1 MSEMTPNRL
10 QEFRAQYGA
19 TRKGGVLPYVQL
31 VLTVA
36 GFVLIGLILLSVRRQ
51 AAAPG
56 PGPGGGMPADEQRRY
71 AAYLEGKSE
80 PMAAAQAYEA
90 YMNTASLSPQE
101 RSKVAY
107 SAAKLSI
114 DAERYDEALPY
125 LYQAEFLD
133 PESSLKDDVNKKVVL
148 CLDKLGRGADL
159 RHELRKRT
167 DIKRTAADIE
177 AGETVLAEFA
187 GEVLTDKDLEKEV
200 EKLPPAARD
209 SMSAPEK
216 QAEMVKMLVAQ
227 RLLLD
232 KARRLELDKDPE
244 IQDQL
249 VKQLDAMIVQ
259 KLIEDE
265 VRKNVKVTP
274 EDVER
279 FYKAEPAKF
288 TDPATAEVQV
298 ADAESEDAAKG
309 ITEFKADAVTVR
321 QGGPV
326 PGAPREL
333 DCSSVFA
340 AEPGAVAGPVQ
351 CGERWYVFKVKSKT
365 PEKLRPFEEVKE
377 AATRMLEMQKEQ
389 EQFKALIE
397 QTLEARDVKLY
408 LDRLQKAPAAQ

>member
-1 MSEMTPNRL
+1 MSEQTPNRL

-19 TRKGGVLPYVQL
+19 PRKGGVLAYAQL
-31 VLTVA
+31 VLTLA
-36 GFVLIGLILLSVRRQ
+36 GFAVIAAVLVLDRGKPS
-51 AAAPG
+51 AAPASG
-56 PGPGGGMPADEQRRY
+56 GGGMSADEQRRY

-80 PMAAAQAYEA
+80 PMAAVRAYEA
-90 YMNTASLSPQE
+90 YLDSAALSPQE

-107 SAAKLSI
+107 SVAKLSI

-133 PESSLKDDVNKKVVL
+133 PESGLKDEINKKVVL
-148 CLDKLGRGADL
+148 CLDKLGRGTDL

-167 DIKRTAADIE
+167 DIKRSAADVE

-209 SMSAPEK
+209 SVAAPEK

-265 VRKNVKVTP
+265 VRKNVQVTP

-298 ADAESEDAAKG
+298 ADAESEGAAKA
-309 ITEFKADAVTVR
+309 ITEFKATAVTVR
-321 QGGPV
+321 QGGPA
-326 PGAPREL
+326 PGGPREL
-333 DCSSVFA
+333 DCTAAFA
-340 AEPGAVAGPVQ
+340 AEPGSVAGPVQ

-365 PEKLRPFEEVKE
+365 PEKLRPFDEVKE
-377 AATRMLEMQKEQ
+377 AATRMFQMQKEQ
-389 EQFKALIE
+389 EQFTSLIE

-408 LDRLQKAPAAQ
+408 LDRLQKAPTTK

>member
-1 MSEMTPNRL
+1 MNEMTPNRL
-10 QEFRAQYGA
+10 QEFRAQYA
-19 TRKGGVLPYVQL
+19 LPRKNGVLPYVQL
-31 VLTVA
+31 VLTIA
-36 GFVLIGLILLSVRRQ
+36 GFAVIAAVLVLDREKPS
-51 AAAPG
+51 AAAG
-56 PGPGGGMPADEQRRY
+56 GGGMPADEQRRY

-80 PMAAAQAYEA
+80 PMAAVRAYES
-90 YMNTASLSPQE
+90 YMNSALLSPQE
-101 RSKVAY
+101 RAKVAY

-133 PESSLKDDVNKKVVL
+133 PESSLKDEINKKVVL

-167 DIKRTAADIE
+167 DIKRSASDVE
-177 AGETVLAEFA
+177 AGETVVAEFA

-200 EKLPPAARD
+200 EKLPPAVRD
-209 SMSAPEK
+209 SVSAPEK

-232 KARRLELDKDPE
+232 KARRLELDKNPE

-265 VRKNVKVTP
+265 VRKNVQVTP

-288 TDPATAEVQV
+288 TDPATAELQV
-298 ADAESEDAAKG
+298 ADAESEEAAKG
-309 ITEFKADAVTVR
+309 ITEFKADAVTIR

-333 DCSSVFA
+333 DATSVFA

-408 LDRLQKAPAAQ
+408 LDRLQKAPATK